1 MQKSFISY
9 AVIVFINLLF
19 FYKYIDRLT
28 HFTSAFTALYLILI
42 IWFLK
47 KQIFNKF
54 FNNKTKYIAISFLLF
69 LAVFIHYYVDIHN
82 LNVDRWSVISS
93 FFEQLEQAKY
103 PYFAHSHLGNPPG
116 PMPFYFFI
124 AFPFYST
131 GFYVL
136 LSVLGYLLFVWLI
149 DFKLKSSYQIILLLL
164 LSPFLYWEIVSRS
177 NLFTYSF
184 FVVITLL
191 FFLNKY
197 RPFLRYLVSFI
208 LGLLL
213 ATRSVYILVLII
225 LYLSLLWQK
234 KISFKEL
241 IYNGIFLTL
250 GFALPFIPLI
260 AWFPHKFFVLNPFMI
275 QSGFLIPVY
284 YIGFFIVIAVIL
296 SFFVKDNKDIFYYS
310 GISLFLS
317 ILIYFFYHI
326 FKVGFINAYINSIA
340 DISYF
345 ILSVPF
351 LLEYLRLSKKR
362 NV

>member
-1 MQKSFISY
+1 MQKSLISY

-28 HFTSAFTALYLILI
+28 HFAWAFTGLYLILI
-42 IWFLK
+42 IWILKKHIFLK
-47 KQIFNKF
+47 IFN
-54 FNNKTKYIAISFLLF
+54 NRIKYIAISFLLF
-69 LAVFIHYYVDIHN
+69 LAVFIHYYIDIHN

-93 FFEQLEQAKY
+93 FFEQLEQSKY

-116 PMPFYFFI
+116 PMPFYFLI

-136 LSVLGYLLFVWLI
+136 LSVFGYLLFVWLT
-149 DFKLKSSYQIILLLL
+149 DFKQKYSYHIIFLLL
-164 LSPFLYWEIVSRS
+164 LSPFFYWELISRS

-184 FVVITLL
+184 LVVIAFL
-191 FFLNKY
+191 FFLNKN
-197 RPFLRYLVSFI
+197 RPVLRYLGSFI

-213 ATRSVYILVLII
+213 ATRSIYILVLII
-225 LYLSLLWQK
+225 FYMSLLWRK
-234 KISFKEL
+234 KISFKDL

-250 GFALPFIPLI
+250 GFALSFIPLI
-260 AWFPHKFFVLNPFMI
+260 AWFPNKFFVLNPFMI

-284 YIGFFIVIAVIL
+284 YVGLFMVIAVIL
-296 SFFVKDNKDIFYYS
+296 SFFVRDNKDIFFYS
-310 GISLFLS
+310 GLSLFLS

-326 FKVGFINAYINSIA
+326 FKVGFTKAYINSIA

-345 ILSVPF
+345 IFSVPF

-362 NV
+362 NI